1 MFEVIIQG
9 VNNMTVSDLY
19 INSNDV
25 QTFILF
31 EEGGTKPCFKGY
43 LEYCPMEFM
52 YRLVDKFRAIDFNM
66 IEVIL
71 LWVYNV
77 SRETFK

>member
-1 MFEVIIQG
+1 
-9 VNNMTVSDLY
+9 MTVSDLY

-31 EEGGTKPCFKGY
+31 EEEGTKPCFKGY
-43 LEYCPMEFM
+43 LEDCPIVFM
-52 YRLVDKFRAIDFNM
+52 YRLVDKFRAIDFNT

-77 SRETFK
+77 SRETLI

>member
-1 MFEVIIQG
+1 
-9 VNNMTVSDLY
+9 MTVSDLY

-31 EEGGTKPCFKGY
+31 EEGDTKPCFKGY
-43 LEYCPMEFM
+43 LENCPMEFM
-52 YRLVDKFRAIDFNM
+52 HRLVYKLRAIDFNTT
-66 IEVIL
+66 EVIL

-77 SRETFK
+77 SRETLI

>member
-1 MFEVIIQG
+1 
-9 VNNMTVSDLY
+9 MTVSDLY

-31 EEGGTKPCFKGY
+31 EEEGSKPCFKGY
-43 LEYCPMEFM
+43 LEYCQMEFM
-52 YRLVDKFRAIDFNM
+52 YRLVDKFRAIDFNT

-71 LWVYNV
+71 L
-77 SRETFK
+77 

>member
-1 MFEVIIQG
+1 MGGII
-9 VNNMTVSDLY
+9 NMTVSDLY

-43 LEYCPMEFM
+43 LEYCPIEFM
-52 YRLVDKFRAIDFNM
+52 YREVDKFRAIDFNM

-71 LWVYNV
+71 L
-77 SRETFK
+77 

>member
-1 MFEVIIQG
+1 
-9 VNNMTVSDLY
+9 MTVSDLY

-31 EEGGTKPCFKGY
+31 EEECTKPCFKGY
-43 LEYCPMEFM
+43 LEYCPIELM
-52 YRLVDKFRAIDFNM
+52 YRLVDKFRAIDFNT

-77 SRETFK
+77 SRETLI

>member
-1 MFEVIIQG
+1 
-9 VNNMTVSDLY
+9 MTTRDLY
-19 INSNDV
+19 VNSNDV

-43 LEYCPMEFM
+43 LEYCPLEFM
-52 YRLVDKFRAIDFNM
+52 YREIDKFRAIDFNM

-77 SRETFK
+77 SRETLI

>member
-1 MFEVIIQG
+1 
-9 VNNMTVSDLY
+9 MTVRDLY

-31 EEGGTKPCFKGY
+31 EKRGTKPCFRGY
-43 LEYCPMEFM
+43 LKDCPIELM
-52 YRLVDKFRAIDFNM
+52 YRVVDKFRAIDYNM

-71 LWVYNV
+71 I
-77 SRETFK
+77 

>member
-1 MFEVIIQG
+1 
-9 VNNMTVSDLY
+9 MTVRDLY
-19 INSNDV
+19 INTNDAH
-25 QTFILF
+25 TFILF

-43 LEYCPMEFM
+43 LECCPLEFM
-52 YRLVDKFRAIDFNM
+52 YREVDKFRAIDFNM

-77 SRETFK
+77 SRETLI

>member
-1 MFEVIIQG
+1 MLEVYTRG
-9 VNNMTVSDLY
+9 ANMTISDLY

-31 EEGGTKPCFKGY
+31 EEGGTRPCFKGY
-43 LEYCPMEFM
+43 LEDCPMEFM
-52 YRLVDKFRAIDFNM
+52 FRLVDKFRAIDFNM

-71 LWVYNV
+71 L
-77 SRETFK
+77 

>member
-1 MFEVIIQG
+1 
-9 VNNMTVSDLY
+9 MTVSDLY

-31 EEGGTKPCFKGY
+31 EEGDTKPCFKGY
-43 LEYCPMEFM
+43 LEYCPIEFM
-52 YRLVDKFRAIDFNM
+52 YREVDKFRAIDFNM

>member
-1 MFEVIIQG
+1 
-9 VNNMTVSDLY
+9 MTVSDLY
-19 INSNDV
+19 MNSDDV

-31 EEGGTKPCFKGY
+31 EEECTKPCFKGY
-43 LEYCPMEFM
+43 LEDCPLEFM

-71 LWVYNV
+71 L
-77 SRETFK
+77 

>member
-1 MFEVIIQG
+1 
-9 VNNMTVSDLY
+9 MTVRDLY

-43 LEYCPMEFM
+43 LKYCPIEFM
-52 YRLVDKFRAIDFNM
+52 YKEVHKIRAIDFNM

-77 SRETFK
+77 SSETLI

>member
-1 MFEVIIQG
+1 MIVR
-9 VNNMTVSDLY
+9 DLY

-43 LEYCPMEFM
+43 LEDCPAELID
-52 YRLVDKFRAIDFNM
+52 RLVYQFRAIDFNT

-71 LWVYNV
+71 IGQ
-77 SRETFK
+77 

>member
-1 MFEVIIQG
+1 
-9 VNNMTVSDLY
+9 MTVSDLY

-31 EEGGTKPCFKGY
+31 EDGGTKPCYKGY
-43 LEYCPMEFM
+43 LEDCPIEFM
-52 YRLVDKFRAIDFNM
+52 YRLVDKFRAIDFNT

-77 SRETFK
+77 SRETFI

>member
-31 EEGGTKPCFKGY
+31 EEWSTKPCFKGY
-43 LEYCPMEFM
+43 LADCPMEFM
-52 YRLVDKFRAIDFNM
+52 FRLVDKFRAIDFNT
-66 IEVIL
+66 IEVVL
-71 LWVYNV
+71 L
-77 SRETFK
+77 

>member
-1 MFEVIIQG
+1 
-9 VNNMTVSDLY
+9 MTVRDLY

-31 EEGGTKPCFKGY
+31 EEGGTKLCFKGY
-43 LEYCPMEFM
+43 LEHCPIEFM
-52 YRLVDKFRAIDFNM
+52 YREVDKFRAIDFNM

>member
-1 MFEVIIQG
+1 
-9 VNNMTVSDLY
+9 MTVSDLY

-43 LEYCPMEFM
+43 LEHCPLEFM
-52 YRLVDKFRAIDFNM
+52 YREVDKFRAIDFNM
-66 IEVIL
+66 IEVTL
-71 LWVYNV
+71 L
-77 SRETFK
+77 